1 MKALKIKGKIEKS
14 LRKVLKNDKYLL
26 EKDINERTIAH
37 KLATYL
43 QSEFRGYNVEC
54 EYNGNVLRDNGRKYI
69 ELLKYE
75 LQTLGDLS
83 EKEKTID
90 KEIIERHVFPDII
103 IHKRGTADNFCII
116 EIKKSTSKIS
126 SDYDELKLK
135 SYTSSEHE
143 NDLKYKLGVFIK
155 FKAGVSEP
163 TYDLRWYV
171 DGIAIS
177 EEALTSILSLL

>member
-1 MKALKIKGKIEKS
+1 MEALKIKGKIES
-14 LRKVLKNDKYLL
+14 ALRKVLKNDKYLL

-43 QSEFRGYNVEC
+43 QSEFRGYNVDC
-54 EYNGNVLRDNGRKYI
+54 EYNGNVLRDDDKKYI
-69 ELLKYE
+69 DILKYE

-103 IHKRGTADNFCII
+103 IHRRGTADNFYII
-116 EIKKSTSKIS
+116 EIKKSTSKIPS
-126 SDYDELKLK
+126 YYDELKLK
-135 SYTSSEHE
+135 SYTSSEHG

-155 FKAGVSEP
+155 FLAGVIEP
-163 TYDLRWYV
+163 TYDLKWYTE
-171 DGIAIS
+171 GIEIS
-177 EEALTSILSLL
+177 EEALTSLQI